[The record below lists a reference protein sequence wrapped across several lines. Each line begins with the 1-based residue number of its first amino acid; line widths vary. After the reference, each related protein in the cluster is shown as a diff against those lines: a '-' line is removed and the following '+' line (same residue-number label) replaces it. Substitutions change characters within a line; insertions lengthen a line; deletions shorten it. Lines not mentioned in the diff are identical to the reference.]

1 MNDIRM
7 KYEQLVSKEDD
18 LTRMIATYDACVDTL
33 INLVFEK
40 GDNLHHPT
48 IERILTTIQTVGDNL
63 ISELVQIRYRKAA
76 LANQF
81 PFHF

>member
-1 MNDIRM
+1 ME
-7 KYEQLVSKEDD
+7 YEQLVCKEDD
-18 LTRMIATYDACVDTL
+18 LTCMISTYDACVYFL

-63 ISELVQIRYRKAA
+63 RAELVQIRYGKAA
-76 LANQF
+76 VANQF
-81 PFHF
+81 SSHP